1 MNSQTIHLA
10 HVVRDLELAS
20 GGPSRCIPQFVEAL
34 DQLPT
39 EDAWIQHLV
48 FGDRG
53 NANVKLKTTD
63 GFRAHGVKGAL
74 AGLRPNGLA
83 DELQSI
89 HSQDHAIQLVH
100 VNGLWSPTLHRV
112 IKWAQ
117 SRQIPYVVSPHGMLS
132 NWCFNHKR
140 LKKRIGW
147 WLYQRSDLQRA
158 AAVHVTSEAEK
169 TDVRGL
175 GITSPILVVPN
186 GTHVNTTP
194 RSTQEKPTRVALCI
208 TRLHP
213 VKGLDMLIDAWAS
226 LRPENWKL
234 IIAGPSEEG
243 MRERLIA
250 QIAKLK
256 LVDQVELQGEVDDTA
271 KSKLF
276 ALSDLFVLPSQ
287 SENFGMSIAESLAI
301 GVPVVTTTG
310 TPWSDVSSYNCGWIV
325 PPRTADLTG
334 ALRLALAAKP
344 AKLFEMGQRGRQLIL
359 DKFTWP
365 AVALRMR
372 TAYES
377 IMQTGNANTAG
388 RDAGAVNTI
397 S

>member
-1 MNSQTIHLA
+1 MNSHAIHIA
-10 HVVRDLELAS
+10 HAVRDLELAS
-20 GGPSRCIPQFVEAL
+20 GGPSRSIPQLVEAL
-34 DQLPT
+34 DLLPSD
-39 EDAWIQHLV
+39 DAWVQHLV

-53 NANVKLKTTD
+53 NPNAQLKPTMNVQ
-63 GFRAHGVKGAL
+63 FHGVTG
-74 AGLRPNGLA
+74 GLSGTTANGLA
-83 DELQSI
+83 QELQRI
-89 HSQDHAIQLVH
+89 HAQTPLRLVH
-100 VNGLWSPTLHRV
+100 VHGLWSPTLHCV
-112 IKWAQ
+112 IKWARS
-117 SRQIPYVVSPHGMLS
+117 SRVPYVVSPRGMLS
-132 NWCFNHKR
+132 AWCFNHKR

-158 AAVHVTSEAEK
+158 AAIHVTSEEEK
-169 TDVRGL
+169 SDVQGL
-175 GITSPILVVPN
+175 GISSPVVVVPN
-186 GTHVNTTP
+186 GANLNTTL
-194 RSTQEKPTRVALCI
+194 RGLQEKPTRVALCI

-226 LRPENWKL
+226 LHPENWKL

-256 LVDQVELQGEVDDTA
+256 LVDQVELHGEVDETA

-325 PPRTADLTG
+325 PPRTADLTS

-344 AKLFEMGQRGRQLIL
+344 TMLFEMGQRGRQLIL

-372 TAYES
+372 AAYES
-377 IMQTGNANTAG
+377 TIQTGTVEMAG
-388 RDAGAVNTI
+388 RDAGTVNTI

>member
-1 MNSQTIHLA
+1 MNSNAIHIA
-10 HVVRDLELAS
+10 HAIRDLELAS
-20 GGPSRCIPQFVEAL
+20 GGPSRSIPQLVEAL
-34 DQLPT
+34 DLLPNS
-39 EDAWIQHLV
+39 DAWIQHLL
-48 FGDRG
+48 FGNRG
-53 NANVKLKTTD
+53 NPNAQLKPT
-63 GFRAHGVKGAL
+63 ASLQVHGVTE
-74 AGLRPNGLA
+74 GLSGTAANGLA
-83 DELQSI
+83 QELQRI
-89 HSQDHAIQLVH
+89 HTQSPLRLVH
-100 VNGLWSPTLHRV
+100 VHGLWSPTLHNV
-112 IKWAQ
+112 IKWA
-117 SRQIPYVVSPHGMLS
+117 RHARVPYVVSPRGMLS
-132 NWCFNHKR
+132 EWCFNHKR

-158 AAVHVTSEAEK
+158 AAIHVTSEAEK
-169 TDVRGL
+169 SDVQGL
-175 GITSPILVVPN
+175 GIRGPVVVVPN
-186 GTHVNTTP
+186 GANLNTTL
-194 RSTQEKPTRVALCI
+194 RGLQEKPTRVALCI

-250 QIAKLK
+250 QIGKLK
-256 LVDQVELQGEVDDTA
+256 LVDQVELQGEVDEAA

-310 TPWSDVSSYNCGWIV
+310 TPWTDVSSYNCGWIV
-325 PPRTADLTG
+325 PPRTADLTT

-344 AKLFEMGQRGRQLIL
+344 AMLFEMGQRGRQLIL

-372 TAYES
+372 AAYES
-377 IMQTGNANTAG
+377 IIQTSKVDTAG
-388 RDAGAVNTI
+388 RHAGSANTI